1 MWFFSEKLSSKQIPE
16 KVGCLQLFI
25 GMEGV
30 DHAYKCFFE
39 ISKK

>member
-25 GMEGV
+25 GMECSMKRKI
-30 DHAYKCFFE
+30 YS
-39 ISKK
+39 I